1 MEKKSPET
9 STVTDF
15 VGRESETARHVGVT
29 PSILD
34 SIFRQTRL
42 VDSIMNPAI
51 ARLLASMSLSFPS
64 PKLVDDARRQAQLY
78 GTINRHLASVLAS
91 SAPLAQFAQI
101 SAQLGAQVQAVLNS
115 LYVDIDRLFSNALL
129 PIKEIADR
137 IGESSRVGDAFR
149 HYSLWLAPSM
159 SEELIAK
166 IVSLY
171 ELGARSGTVHSV
183 VSRYYAKDNWQ
194 RLEDVLKGCRNNS
207 LFKRRI
213 KVIEEALQAHRGGLY
228 SVSVPALLIQL
239 EGISAD
245 YVKKHNLLPRV
256 GGQTREII
264 VTALE
269 DTPYSLL
276 DVRTYAGVGALIE
289 YVENSMFVFVDFDK
303 EHLRLQ
309 GESKL
314 QGHAVRH
321 GRQVAFGSRMNSL
334 RLFLFIDVLTSLK
347 D

>member
-1 MEKKSPET
+1 MEEKPPENKSEVDHV
-9 STVTDF
+9 S
-15 VGRESETARHVGVT
+15 REPETARHLGVT

-34 SIFRQTRL
+34 SIYRQTRL
-42 VDSIMNPAI
+42 VESIMNPAI
-51 ARLLASMSLSFPS
+51 VRLFASMSLSFPS
-64 PKLVDDARRQAQLY
+64 PKLLDDARRQAQLF

-91 SAPLAQFAQI
+91 SAPLAQFAQM
-101 SAQLGAQVQAVLNS
+101 SAQIQAALNP
-115 LYVDIDRLFSNALL
+115 LYLSISRLSSNALL
-129 PIKEIADR
+129 PIKELAER
-137 IGESSRVGDAFR
+137 AGEASRVRDAFC

-159 SEELIAK
+159 SDELVAK

-171 ELGARSGTVHSV
+171 ESGASSGTVHSM

-194 RLEDVLKGCRNNS
+194 RLEAVLERCRNNS
-207 LFKRRI
+207 LFNRRL
-213 KVIEEALQAHRGGLY
+213 KVIEDALQVHRQGLY
-228 SVSVPALLIQL
+228 TLSVPGLLIQL

-245 YVKKHNLLPRV
+245 YVKKHKLLPQV
-256 GGQTREII
+256 GGQTKDII

-276 DVRTYAGVGALIE
+276 DVRTQAGVGALLE

-303 EHLRLQ
+303 EHIRLQ
-309 GESKL
+309 GEIKL

-334 RLFLFIDVLTSLK
+334 RLFLFIDVLTLLN